1 MLNARQRG
9 VRAVNVLSKF
19 ESFMTALVEG
29 SFGRVFRTKL
39 QPVELKRKL
48 ERHMEDHLLILGEG
62 RRQAHN
68 FYDVALS
75 QKDYNDLTTWRAL
88 IPELQ
93 QYLIEVARERGYTL
107 TTKPVVKLHVDPHMI
122 VGNIHIESSLV
133 DSHHPA
139 QNANV
144 AQALAGEDAPMHTVT
159 IDVSE
164 GFRQALLEAQQARPR
179 APVGPQGPGQ
189 PYPSQGPASNFQQPY
204 DAAPPG
210 SAPYPFPSAPAPQM
224 PQAVLRL
231 RRRGGQAGSEQ
242 VYRLDREVIQIGRHV
257 SNDIVVNDRRVSRHH
272 AQVRYENGRFVIY
285 DLGSL
290 NGIGINRTTVRQHT
304 LRDGDLV
311 SVGSYDFIF
320 HQRR

>member
-1 MLNARQRG
+1 M
-9 VRAVNVLSKF
+9 NVLSKF

-68 FYDVALS
+68 IYEVALS
-75 QKDYNDLTTWRAL
+75 QKDYDGLSTWRAL

-93 QYLIEVARERGYTL
+93 QYLIDVARERGYTL
-107 TTKPVVKLHVDPHMI
+107 TTKPVVRLRVDPHMI
-122 VGNIHIESSLV
+122 VGNVHIESSLV
-133 DSHHPA
+133 DSHHPV
-139 QNANV
+139 QNPSA
-144 AQALAGEDAPMHTVT
+144 AQALAGADEPMHTVT

-164 GFRQALLEAQQARPR
+164 GFKQALIEAQQARAS
-179 APVGPQGPGQ
+179 APAGQPLYPPQGANFPQYGTPGSV
-189 PYPSQGPASNFQQPY
+189 PYPSQ
-204 DAAPPG
+204 AAR
-210 SAPYPFPSAPAPQM
+210 APQM

-231 RRRGGQAGSEQ
+231 RRRGGQAGAEQ

>member
-1 MLNARQRG
+1 
-9 VRAVNVLSKF
+9 VVNVLSKF
-19 ESFMTALVEG
+19 ESFMTSLVEG

-68 FYDVALS
+68 LYDVALS
-75 QKDYNDLTTWRAL
+75 QKDYDVLSTWRAL
-88 IPELQ
+88 VPELQ

-107 TTKPVVKLHVDPHMI
+107 STKPVVKLHVDPHII
-122 VGNIHIESSLV
+122 VGNVHIESSLV

-139 QNANV
+139 RSPSA
-144 AQALAGEDAPMHTVT
+144 AQAVAGTGEPMNTVT
-159 IDVSE
+159 IDVSA
-164 GFRQALLEAQQARPR
+164 GFQQALQEAQQAGLR
-179 APVGPQGPGQ
+179 ASASPQEQ
-189 PYPSQGPASNFQQPY
+189 FYPSQAPASNFQQSY
-204 DAAPPG
+204 AAPA
-210 SAPYPFPSAPAPQM
+210 SAAGYPPQAAPAQRM
-224 PQAVLRL
+224 PQAALRL
-231 RRRGGQAGSEQ
+231 RRRTGQAGAEQ
-242 VYRLDREVIQIGRHV
+242 VYRLDREVTQIGRHI

-290 NGIGINRTTVRQHT
+290 NGIGINHTTVRQHT

>member
-1 MLNARQRG
+1 M
-9 VRAVNVLSKF
+9 NVLSKF
-19 ESFMTALVEG
+19 ESFMTTLVEG

-48 ERHMEDHLLILGEG
+48 ERHMEDHLLIMGEG
-62 RRQAHN
+62 RRQAPN

-75 QKDYNDLTTWRAL
+75 QKDYEALSTWRAL

-122 VGNIHIESSLV
+122 VGNIHIDSHLV

-139 QNANV
+139 QNANE
-144 AQALAGEDAPMHTVT
+144 AQALAGPDAPMQTVT

-164 GFRQALLEAQQARPR
+164 GFKQAMLEAQQAQARPR
-179 APVGPQGPGQ
+179 APVAPQGPNQ
-189 PYPSQGPASNFQQPY
+189 PYPV
-204 DAAPPG
+204 AAPPADFQQYG
-210 SAPYPFPSAPAPQM
+210 APGAAVPYAPPAQM

-231 RRRGGQAGSEQ
+231 RRRGGQAGAEQ

-272 AQVRYENGRFVIY
+272 AQVRFENGRFVIY

>member
-1 MLNARQRG
+1 MF
-9 VRAVNVLSKF
+9 RA
-19 ESFMTALVEG
+19 
-29 SFGRVFRTKL
+29 KL

-48 ERHMEDHLLILGEG
+48 ERHMEDHLLIMGEG

-75 QKDYNDLTTWRAL
+75 QKDYDSLSTWRAL

-93 QYLIEVARERGYTL
+93 QYLIDVARERGYTL
-107 TTKPVVKLHVDPHMI
+107 TTKPVVKLHVDPHM
-122 VGNIHIESSLV
+122 VMGNLHIDSSLV
-133 DSHHPA
+133 DAHHPA
-139 QNANV
+139 QNANE
-144 AQALAGEDAPMHTVT
+144 AQALAGPDAPMQTVT

-164 GFRQALLEAQQARPR
+164 GFKQAMMEAQQARAR
-179 APVGPQGPGQ
+179 APVAPQGPVQ
-189 PYPSQGPASNFQQPY
+189 PYPLVEPPADFQQQYGGQMGAMPY
-204 DAAPPG
+204 TPQAAPPQ
-210 SAPYPFPSAPAPQM
+210 PM

-231 RRRGGQAGSEQ
+231 RRRGGQTGTEQ

-290 NGIGINRTTVRQHT
+290 NGIGINRTNVRQHT

>member
-1 MLNARQRG
+1 
-9 VRAVNVLSKF
+9 VNVLSKF
-19 ESFMTALVEG
+19 ESFMTSLVEG

-68 FYDVALS
+68 VYDVALS
-75 QKDYNDLTTWRAL
+75 QKDYDALSSWRGL
-88 IPELQ
+88 VPELQ

-122 VGNIHIESSLV
+122 VGNLHIDSSLV
-133 DSHHPA
+133 DSHHPV
-139 QNANV
+139 QNPNL
-144 AQALAGEDAPMHTVT
+144 AQALAGPDAPMNTVT

-164 GFRQALLEAQQARPR
+164 GFKQALLEAQQAR
-179 APVGPQGPGQ
+179 AGQ
-189 PYPSQGPASNFQQPY
+189 PYAPQAPASGFQQYP
-204 DAAPPG
+204 AQGA
-210 SAPYPFPSAPAPQM
+210 APYPPQAAPAPPM

-231 RRRGGQAGSEQ
+231 RRRGGQGGAEQ

>member
-1 MLNARQRG
+1 
-9 VRAVNVLSKF
+9 
-19 ESFMTALVEG
+19 
-29 SFGRVFRTKL
+29 L

-68 FYDVALS
+68 FYEVALS
-75 QKDYNDLTTWRAL
+75 QKDYDALSTWRGL

-93 QYLIEVARERGYTL
+93 QYLIDVARERGYTL
-107 TTKPVVKLHVDPHMI
+107 STRPVVKLHVDQHI
-122 VGNIHIESSLV
+122 VVGNVHIESSLV

-139 QNANV
+139 QDANA
-144 AQALAGEDAPMHTVT
+144 AQAVASSGEPMHTVT
-159 IDVSE
+159 IDVSA
-164 GFRQALLEAQQARPR
+164 GFQQALQEAARLRSP
-179 APVGPQGPGQ
+179 APPQ
-189 PYPSQGPASNFQQPY
+189 
-204 DAAPPG
+204 APPG
-210 SAPYPFPSAPAPQM
+210 APQPWAQGPTAYPPQAAPAPQM

-231 RRRGGQAGSEQ
+231 RRRTGQAGAEQ
-242 VYRLDREVIQIGRHV
+242 VYRLHQEVTQIGRHV

-272 AQVRYENGRFVIY
+272 AQVRFENGRFVIY

-290 NGIGINRTTVRQHT
+290 NGIGINHTTVRQHT

>member
-1 MLNARQRG
+1 M
-9 VRAVNVLSKF
+9 NVLSKF

-75 QKDYNDLTTWRAL
+75 QKDYDGLSTWRAL

-93 QYLIEVARERGYTL
+93 QYLIDVARERGYTL

-122 VGNIHIESSLV
+122 VGAIHIESNLI

-139 QNANV
+139 QNPQM
-144 AQALAGEDAPMHTVT
+144 AQALAGSEAPMNTVT

-164 GFRQALLEAQQARPR
+164 GFKQALLEAQQARAG
-179 APVGPQGPGQ
+179 APAGPLQ
-189 PYPSQGPASNFQQPY
+189 PYPPQG
-204 DAAPPG
+204 
-210 SAPYPFPSAPAPQM
+210 FPSNIQPQYGEGGAYPSQLAPAPPM

-231 RRRGGQAGSEQ
+231 RRRGGQPGTEQ
-242 VYRLDREVIQIGRHV
+242 VYRLDREVTQIGRHV

-272 AQVRYENGRFVIY
+272 AQVRFENGRFVIY

>member
-1 MLNARQRG
+1 
-9 VRAVNVLSKF
+9 
-19 ESFMTALVEG
+19 MTTLVEG

-48 ERHMEDHLLILGEG
+48 ERHMEDHLLIMGEG
-62 RRQAHN
+62 HRQAHN
-68 FYDVALS
+68 IYDVALS
-75 QKDYNDLTTWRAL
+75 QKDYDEFGAYRAL
-88 IPELQ
+88 KDELA
-93 QYLIEVARERGYTL
+93 QYLIKVARERGYTL
-107 TTKPVVKLHVDPHMI
+107 ATDPVVQLRADPHLI
-122 VGNIHIESSLV
+122 VGNLHIASIDSSKV
-133 DSHHPA
+133 DSKHPP
-139 QNANV
+139 QNANI
-144 AQALAGEDAPMHTVT
+144 AQALAGPDAPMHTVT

-164 GFRQALLEAQQARPR
+164 GFKQAMLEAQRASPR
-179 APVGPQGPGQ
+179 APAAPQGAVQ
-189 PYPSQGPASNFQQPY
+189 PYSPPASPSDFQQYAGQAGAMPY
-204 DAAPPG
+204 APHVAPP
-210 SAPYPFPSAPAPQM
+210 AQM

-231 RRRGGQAGSEQ
+231 RRRGGQAGAEQ

>member
-1 MLNARQRG
+1 M
-9 VRAVNVLSKF
+9 NVLSKF
-19 ESFMTALVEG
+19 ESFMTSMVEG
-29 SFGRVFRTKL
+29 SFGRVFRSKL

-68 FYDVALS
+68 FYDVALN
-75 QKDYNDLTTWRAL
+75 QKDYDGLSSWRAL

-93 QYLIEVARERGYTL
+93 QYLIDVARERGYTL
-107 TTKPVVKLHVDPHMI
+107 TTKPVVKLHVDAHMV
-122 VGNIHIESSLV
+122 VGNIHIDSSLV

-139 QNANV
+139 QNPNV
-144 AQALAGEDAPMHTVT
+144 AQALAGPDAPMHTVT

-164 GFRQALLEAQQARPR
+164 GFKQAMLEAQQARAG
-179 APVGPQGPGQ
+179 APHRPGQ
-189 PYPSQGPASNFQQPY
+189 PYPSQAPPSNFQQPY
-204 DAAPPG
+204 GAPSAGGIPYPPQAAPAG
-210 SAPYPFPSAPAPQM
+210 HL

-231 RRRGGQAGSEQ
+231 RRRGGQTGAEQ

-272 AQVRYENGRFVIY
+272 AQVRFENGRFVIY

>member
-1 MLNARQRG
+1 M
-9 VRAVNVLSKF
+9 NVLSKF

-75 QKDYNDLTTWRAL
+75 QKDYDGLSTWRAL

-122 VGNIHIESSLV
+122 VGNLHIESSLV

-139 QNANV
+139 QNPNV
-144 AQALAGEDAPMHTVT
+144 AQALAGPDAPMHTVT

-164 GFRQALLEAQQARPR
+164 GFQQALLEAQQARAGVP
-179 APVGPQGPGQ
+179 AGPQYPQQALPSNFQQYGGAL
-189 PYPSQGPASNFQQPY
+189 PYPSQ
-204 DAAPPG
+204 AAPPR
-210 SAPYPFPSAPAPQM
+210 M

-231 RRRGGQAGSEQ
+231 RRRGGQAGAEQ
-242 VYRLDREVIQIGRHV
+242 VYRLDREVTQIGRHV

>member
-1 MLNARQRG
+1 
-9 VRAVNVLSKF
+9 VNVLTKF
-19 ESFMTALVEG
+19 ESFMTSLVEG

-48 ERHMEDHLLILGEG
+48 ERHMEDNLLIMGEG

-68 FYDVALS
+68 VYEVALS
-75 QKDYNDLTTWRAL
+75 QKDYDALSAWRAL

-93 QYLIEVARERGYTL
+93 QYLIDVARERGYTL
-107 TTKPVVKLHVDPHMI
+107 TTKPIVKLHVDPHMI
-122 VGNIHIESSLV
+122 VGAVHIDSSLV

-139 QNANV
+139 QDPVA
-144 AQALAGEDAPMHTVT
+144 AQAVAGAGEPMNTVT
-159 IDVSE
+159 IDVSA
-164 GFRQALLEAQQARPR
+164 GIQQALQEAQQARLRQPAAQQWAGQAAGQAYPPQ
-179 APVGPQGPGQ
+179 APPANPPQPPDAAGGPFIRQA
-189 PYPSQGPASNFQQPY
+189 GPAQQV
-204 DAAPPG
+204 A
-210 SAPYPFPSAPAPQM
+210 APAPQM

-231 RRRGGQAGSEQ
+231 RRRGGQTGAEQ

-290 NGIGINRTTVRQHT
+290 NGIGINHTTVRQHT

>member
-1 MLNARQRG
+1 M
-9 VRAVNVLSKF
+9 NVLSKF
-19 ESFMTALVEG
+19 ESFMTSLVEG
-29 SFGRVFRTKL
+29 SFGRVFRTRL

-68 FYDVALS
+68 FYEVALS
-75 QKDYNDLTTWRAL
+75 QKDYDGLSTWRGL

-93 QYLIEVARERGYTL
+93 QYLIDVARERGYTL
-107 TTKPVVKLHVDPHMI
+107 STRPVVKLHVDPHVV
-122 VGNIHIESSLV
+122 VGNLHIESSLV

-139 QNANV
+139 QDANA
-144 AQALAGEDAPMHTVT
+144 AQAVASSGEPMHTVT
-159 IDVSE
+159 IDVSA
-164 GFRQALLEAQQARPR
+164 GFQQALQEAARLRSPAQPQSPA
-179 APVGPQGPGQ
+179 APFAPSPGAPQPWAQGPIA
-189 PYPSQGPASNFQQPY
+189 YPPQA
-204 DAAPPG
+204 
-210 SAPYPFPSAPAPQM
+210 APAPPM

-231 RRRGGQAGSEQ
+231 RRRSGQAGAEQ
-242 VYRLDREVIQIGRHV
+242 VYRLEREVTQIGRHV

-272 AQVRYENGRFVIY
+272 AQVRFENGRFVIY

-290 NGIGINRTTVRQHT
+290 NGIGINHTTVRQHT

>member
-1 MLNARQRG
+1 
-9 VRAVNVLSKF
+9 
-19 ESFMTALVEG
+19 MTSLVEG

-68 FYDVALS
+68 VYDVALS
-75 QKDYNDLTTWRAL
+75 QKDYDVLSTWRAL

-93 QYLIEVARERGYTL
+93 QYLIDVARERGYTL
-107 TTKPVVKLHVDPHMI
+107 TTKPVVKLHVDPHII
-122 VGNIHIESSLV
+122 VGNVHIESSLV

-144 AQALAGEDAPMHTVT
+144 AQALAGADAPMNTVT

-164 GFRQALLEAQQARPR
+164 GFKQALLEAQQAQMRGT
-179 APVGPQGPGQ
+179 AAPQGSRQ
-189 PYPSQGPASNFQQPY
+189 PYPPQAAPNFQQPY
-204 DAAPPG
+204 PPTGAPGYAPMAPP
-210 SAPYPFPSAPAPQM
+210 M

-231 RRRGGQAGSEQ
+231 RRRAGQAGTEQ
-242 VYRLDREVIQIGRHV
+242 IYRLDREVIQIGRHV

-272 AQVRYENGRFVIY
+272 AQVRFENGRFVIY

-290 NGIGINRTTVRQHT
+290 NGIGINHTTVRQHT

>member
-1 MLNARQRG
+1 M
-9 VRAVNVLSKF
+9 NVLSKF
-19 ESFMTALVEG
+19 ESFMTSLVEG

-68 FYDVALS
+68 IYDVALS
-75 QKDYNDLTTWRAL
+75 QKDYDALSSWRGL
-88 IPELQ
+88 VPELQ

-107 TTKPVVKLHVDPHMI
+107 TTKPMVKLHVDPHMI
-122 VGNIHIESSLV
+122 VGNIHIESNLV

-139 QNANV
+139 QNANAV
-144 AQALAGEDAPMHTVT
+144 QALAGDDAPMHTVT

-164 GFRQALLEAQQARPR
+164 GFKQALLEAQQARPR
-179 APVGPQGPGQ
+179 APVAPPSGQ
-189 PYPSQGPASNFQQPY
+189 PYAPQAPASDFQHY
-204 DAAPPG
+204 AAPAPG
-210 SAPYPFPSAPAPQM
+210 AAPYPPQAAPAPHM

-231 RRRGGQAGSEQ
+231 RRRGGQAGAEQ

-290 NGIGINRTTVRQHT
+290 NGIGINRTNVRQHT

>member
-1 MLNARQRG
+1 M
-9 VRAVNVLSKF
+9 RAVNVLSKF
-19 ESFMTALVEG
+19 ESFMTTLVEG
-29 SFGRVFRTKL
+29 SFGRVFRAKL

-48 ERHMEDHLLILGEG
+48 ERHMEDHLLIMGEG

-75 QKDYNDLTTWRAL
+75 QKDYDGLSTWRAL

-122 VGNIHIESSLV
+122 VGNLHIESHLV

-139 QNANV
+139 QNANE
-144 AQALAGEDAPMHTVT
+144 AQALAGPDAPMQTVT

-164 GFRQALLEAQQARPR
+164 GFKQAMLEAQQAQARSR
-179 APVGPQGPGQ
+179 APVAPQGNQ
-189 PYPSQGPASNFQQPY
+189 PYPLASDFQQY
-204 DAAPPG
+204 GAQGGAAPYMPPV
-210 SAPYPFPSAPAPQM
+210 APSAQM

-231 RRRGGQAGSEQ
+231 RRRGGQAGAEQ

-290 NGIGINRTTVRQHT
+290 NGIGINRTTVRQHS

>member
-1 MLNARQRG
+1 M
-9 VRAVNVLSKF
+9 
-19 ESFMTALVEG
+19 VEG

-68 FYDVALS
+68 VYDVALS
-75 QKDYNDLTTWRAL
+75 QKDYDALSSWRGL
-88 IPELQ
+88 VPELQ

-122 VGNIHIESSLV
+122 VGNIHIDSSLV

-139 QNANV
+139 QNANA
-144 AQALAGEDAPMHTVT
+144 AQALAGDDAPMHTVT

-164 GFRQALLEAQQARPR
+164 GFKQAMLEAQQARPR
-179 APVGPQGPGQ
+179 APAAPQIPGQ
-189 PYPSQGPASNFQQPY
+189 PYMPQAPASDFQQY
-204 DAAPPG
+204 A
-210 SAPYPFPSAPAPQM
+210 APAPGAMPYPSQAAPAPNM

-231 RRRGGQAGSEQ
+231 RRRGGQAGAEQ
-242 VYRLDREVIQIGRHV
+242 VYRLDREVTQIGRHV

-290 NGIGINRTTVRQHT
+290 NGIGINRTNVRQHT

>member
-19 ESFMTALVEG
+19 ESFMTSMVEG

-75 QKDYNDLTTWRAL
+75 QKDYDDLSTWRAL

-93 QYLIEVARERGYTL
+93 QYLIEVSRERGYTL

-122 VGNIHIESSLV
+122 VGNIHIDSSLV

-139 QNANV
+139 QSANV
-144 AQALAGEDAPMHTVT
+144 AQALSGEDAPMHTVT

-164 GFRQALLEAQQARPR
+164 GFKQAMLEAQQAQARPR
-179 APVGPQGPGQ
+179 APVA
-189 PYPSQGPASNFQQPY
+189 SQGPSQAYAQQPPANFQQPF
-204 DAAPPG
+204 DAGPA
-210 SAPYPFPSAPAPQM
+210 YPFQAAPAPQQM
-224 PQAVLRL
+224 PQAVMRL
-231 RRRGGQAGSEQ
+231 RRRGGQAGAEQ

>member
-1 MLNARQRG
+1 M
-9 VRAVNVLSKF
+9 NVLSKF
-19 ESFMTALVEG
+19 ESFMTSMVEG

-48 ERHMEDHLLILGEG
+48 ERHMEDHLLIMGEG

-68 FYDVALS
+68 VYDVALS
-75 QKDYNDLTTWRAL
+75 QKDYDALSSWRGL
-88 IPELQ
+88 VPELQ

-122 VGNIHIESSLV
+122 VGNIHIASSLV

-139 QNANV
+139 QNANA
-144 AQALAGEDAPMHTVT
+144 AQALAGDDAPMHTVT

-164 GFRQALLEAQQARPR
+164 GFKQAMLEAQQARPR
-179 APVGPQGPGQ
+179 APVMPPSGQ
-189 PYPSQGPASNFQQPY
+189 PYVPQAPASDFQQY
-204 DAAPPG
+204 GAPAPG
-210 SAPYPFPSAPAPQM
+210 AMPYPPQAAPAPQM

-231 RRRGGQAGSEQ
+231 RRRGGQAGAEQ
-242 VYRLDREVIQIGRHV
+242 VYRLDREVTQIGRHV

-272 AQVRYENGRFVIY
+272 AQVRYESGRFVIY

-290 NGIGINRTTVRQHT
+290 NGIGINRTNVRQHT

-311 SVGSYDFIF
+311 S
-320 HQRR
+320 

>member
-1 MLNARQRG
+1 
-9 VRAVNVLSKF
+9 
-19 ESFMTALVEG
+19 MTSLVEG
-29 SFGRVFRTKL
+29 SFGRVFRTRL

-62 RRQAHN
+62 RRQARN
-68 FYDVALS
+68 IYDVALS
-75 QKDYNDLTTWRAL
+75 QKDYDGLSTWRGL

-93 QYLIEVARERGYTL
+93 QYLIDVARERGYTL
-107 TTKPVVKLHVDPHMI
+107 STKPMVKLHVDPHVI
-122 VGNIHIESSLV
+122 VGNVHIDSSLI

-139 QNANV
+139 QDPAA
-144 AQALAGEDAPMHTVT
+144 AQAVAAAGEPMNTVT
-159 IDVSE
+159 IDVSA
-164 GFRQALLEAQQARPR
+164 GFQQALQEAARLRSPGSQQGA
-179 APVGPQGPGQ
+179 APLAPPQA
-189 PYPSQGPASNFQQPY
+189 PASFQQPWVPGPTAY
-204 DAAPPG
+204 PPQAAP
-210 SAPYPFPSAPAPQM
+210 AAQM

-231 RRRGGQAGSEQ
+231 RRRTGQAGAEQ
-242 VYRLDREVIQIGRHV
+242 VYRLDREVTQIGRHV

-290 NGIGINRTTVRQHT
+290 NGIGINHNTVRQHT